1 MAQRVDLP
9 PSLTTQVWS
18 PKPTWGTERTNSS
31 EFLLTTTR
39 VHWHMPPPPHTRKS
53 RFLKCIAYNVIY
65 TTVTQKRKE
74 VDHCI
79 GTRLP
84 DLPGLLVSSRLDS
97 LRTTTDMTTQVINAY
112 LMSGKGLVSQM
123 YKEPNSAAAKPALK
137 LAKYLDTSPKMTH
150 GWPEAYW
157 WWSASLIGKW
167 QSHSGGGHLE
177 HTRVADVT

>member
-1 MAQRVDLP
+1 MRPQEREMTMDHTKIICVLFSGTTIRPGAVVVAWPGRSQVNAKQPGLHNKTLSLKIEEWTRKMAQRVDLP

-18 PKPTWGTERTNSS
+18 PKPTWGTERTNSR
-31 EFLLTTTR
+31 EFLLTTTC

-84 DLPGLLVSSRLDS
+84 DLPGLCWF
-97 LRTTTDMTTQVINAY
+97 
-112 LMSGKGLVSQM
+112 
-123 YKEPNSAAAKPALK
+123 
-137 LAKYLDTSPKMTH
+137 LAS
-150 GWPEAYW
+150 
-157 WWSASLIGKW
+157 
-167 QSHSGGGHLE
+167 
-177 HTRVADVT
+177 